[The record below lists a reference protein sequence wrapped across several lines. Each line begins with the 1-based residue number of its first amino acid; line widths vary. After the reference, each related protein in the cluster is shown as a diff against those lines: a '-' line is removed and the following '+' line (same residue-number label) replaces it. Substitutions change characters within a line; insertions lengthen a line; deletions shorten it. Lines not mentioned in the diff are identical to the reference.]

1 MGGTARSEQGARAK
15 AREARIAKAR
25 ERRLELDKGRE
36 ARDARIDAAVAD
48 VYLALDERLE
58 ALQVAEQADLK
69 MGAAIRRV
77 LAEGVPLA
85 QAAELTELTPNQVQK
100 LRTLGDDRADGDAE
114 DGVAAVPGRSAERSP
129 DRAPAPVRPAPAAVA
144 S

>member
-25 ERRLELDKGRE
+25 QRRLELDKDRE

-48 VYLALDERLE
+48 VYLAHEERAE
-58 ALQVAEQADLK
+58 ALQVADQAELK
-69 MGAAIRRV
+69 MGAAIQRV
-77 LAEGVPLA
+77 FREGVPLA
-85 QAAELTELTPNQVQK
+85 QVAELTELTQSQVQK
-100 LRTLGDDRADGDAE
+100 LRALAVDRADGT
-114 DGVAAVPGRSAERSP
+114 AAQGGPPA
-129 DRAPAPVRPAPAAVA
+129 DRVPAPVRPAPAAVA